1 MTPGEAL
8 GVTGGAGGLARLL
21 QFGDSMFPVGGFS
34 FSGGLESAVQQR
46 VVTDAATLL
55 AFTRTATA
63 QAAGGD
69 GVALIHAHRAA
80 RAGDLAEVARIDE
93 RVFARKLLSE
103 SRTMSTR
110 MGRKAAELAAQ
121 VIGARLV
128 IEWRD
133 RIESGATPGCLPLS
147 LAVNFAAQ
155 DLSAQDAFVTHQ
167 YGVAVTILG
176 AALRLMR
183 IGHVDTQK
191 MLYALTGDVDGAYAR
206 AAATK
211 LEDMAGFAPMTEILA
226 AVHVRAHVR
235 LFMN

>member
-1 MTPGEAL
+1 MTSGGVCEAPAAA
-8 GVTGGAGGLARLL
+8 VGLARLL

-34 FSGGLESAVQQR
+34 FSGGLESAIQQR

-55 AFTRTATA
+55 EFARTATA
-63 QAAGGD
+63 QAASGD
-69 GVALIHAHRAA
+69 GVALIHAQRAT
-80 RAGDLAEVARIDE
+80 RGGDLTEVARIDE
-93 RVFARKLLSE
+93 RVFARKLSAE
-103 SRTMSTR
+103 SRTMSVR
-110 MGRKAAELAAQ
+110 MGRKAAELGAQ
-121 VIGARLV
+121 VIGAPLV
-128 IEWRD
+128 VEWLD
-133 RIESGATPGCLPLS
+133 RIESRLTPGCHPLS
-147 LAVNFAAQ
+147 LAVNFAALG
-155 DLSAQDAFVTHQ
+155 LSVREAFVAHQ

-191 MLYALTGDVDGAYAR
+191 MLYALTGDVDSAYAR
-206 AAATK
+206 AAAAS